1 MENNGTEKRASN
13 KNIGQNLD
21 AVLLND
27 GLVRNQVVGSDEKD
41 AAFVHGV
48 RVGRFGEVE
57 VDLEW
62 KPRKIKVK
70 RQIKLKSSGLIFSI

>member
-1 MENNGTEKRASN
+1 MTQGHELIRLNSQTVQTGTMENNGTEKRASN

-27 GLVRNQVVGSDEKD
+27 GLVRNQVVVSDEKD

-57 VDLEW
+57 VDLE
-62 KPRKIKVK
+62 
-70 RQIKLKSSGLIFSI
+70 

>member
-27 GLVRNQVVGSDEKD
+27 GLVRNEV
-41 AAFVHGV
+41 VHGV
-48 RVGRFGEVE
+48 RVGGFGEVE
-57 VDLEW
+57 VDLE
-62 KPRKIKVK
+62 
-70 RQIKLKSSGLIFSI
+70 